1 MKGNFKELSGQ
12 RFGRLKVIER
22 VSYKSSLGYWRCK
35 CDCGR
40 EVIVRTENLTHGQV
54 KSCGCL
60 NSELVTKRN
69 TTHGLRYTR
78 LYRIWHGM
86 KQRCYNQNHPRYP
99 DWGGRGISVC
109 EEWRNSFKSFY
120 DWAVG
125 NGYQDDL
132 TIDRIDNNGNYDPRN
147 CRWTTTK
154 EQNLN
159 KRSYKLRE
167 SDLDAIQDL
176 HHRGYPDWQIAKE
189 LGCSRS
195 LISLRIRELGI
206 RNEHD

>member
-22 VSYKSSLGYWRCK
+22 VSYKSSSGYWRCK

-40 EVIVRTENLTHGQV
+40 EVIVRTEKLTHGQV

-60 NSELVTKRN
+60 NSELITK
-69 TTHGLRYTR
+69 
-78 LYRIWHGM
+78 
-86 KQRCYNQNHPRYP
+86 
-99 DWGGRGISVC
+99 
-109 EEWRNSFKSFY
+109 
-120 DWAVG
+120 
-125 NGYQDDL
+125 
-132 TIDRIDNNGNYDPRN
+132 
-147 CRWTTTK
+147 
-154 EQNLN
+154 QNLN

>member
-1 MKGNFKELSGQ
+1 
-12 RFGRLKVIER
+12 
-22 VSYKSSLGYWRCK
+22 
-35 CDCGR
+35 
-40 EVIVRTENLTHGQV
+40 
-54 KSCGCL
+54 
-60 NSELVTKRN
+60 
-69 TTHGLRYTR
+69 
-78 LYRIWHGM
+78 M

-132 TIDRIDNNGNYDPRN
+132 TIDRIDNNGNYEPRN
-147 CRWTTTK
+147 CRWTTIK

-167 SDLDAIQDL
+167 SDLDTIQDL

>member
-1 MKGNFKELSGQ
+1 
-12 RFGRLKVIER
+12 
-22 VSYKSSLGYWRCK
+22 
-35 CDCGR
+35 
-40 EVIVRTENLTHGQV
+40 
-54 KSCGCL
+54 
-60 NSELVTKRN
+60 
-69 TTHGLRYTR
+69 
-78 LYRIWHGM
+78 M